1 MGKPLPQRIWGW
13 VGQFRRKLDSAG
25 PGELWAWAYGHGI
38 PTVFGIPIMRYH
50 KITEQIYLGPQH
62 GKLAHRRFAN
72 LGIAASVNMRTGYSD
87 VENGI
92 GFGEYLQLPTTDGE
106 APTLE
111 QLYQGCEFIRRIVR
125 RGESVYIH
133 CQTGLGRGP
142 TMAAA
147 FLIGEGRSM
156 EDAIAAIKHVRPFTD
171 LQPSQLA
178 ALRRFEADC
187 RDSRSGS
194 ETARPADEMP
204 KLPAI

>member
-1 MGKPLPQRIWGW
+1 MGKPLPQRMWGW
-13 VGQFRRKLDSAG
+13 VGQFRRQLGSAG
-25 PGELWAWAYGHGI
+25 PRELWAWAYGHGV
-38 PTVFGIPIMRYH
+38 PTVFGIPLIRYH
-50 KITEQIYLGPQH
+50 SITEQVYLGPQH
-62 GKLAHRRFAN
+62 GKFAHRRLAN
-72 LGIAASVNMRTGYSD
+72 VGIAASLNMRTGYSD

-106 APTLE
+106 APTTE
-111 QLYQGCEFIRRIVR
+111 QLREGCEFVRRIVR

-147 FLIGEGRSM
+147 FLIGEGESM

-178 ALRRFEADC
+178 ALRRFEAVC
-187 RDSRSGS
+187 RESRSGS
-194 ETARPADEMP
+194 ETAHKGDEMP
-204 KLPAI
+204 ISPAI

>member
-13 VGQFRRKLDSAG
+13 GGQFRRKVGSAG
-25 PGELWAWAYGHGI
+25 PGELWAWAVGHGI

-62 GKLAHRRFAN
+62 GKFAHRRLAN

-156 EDAIAAIKHVRPFTD
+156 EDAIATIKRVRPFTD
-171 LQPSQLA
+171 IQPSQIDV
-178 ALRRFEADC
+178 LRRFEADC